1 MAQAKTFELNVPTL
15 GESVAEATVARWAKN
30 AGDAVREDDVLVE
43 LETDKVTLEV
53 TSPATG
59 ILKSIQHSKGAAV
72 KVGDILGIVEE
83 ADVKSQATNTRPP
96 TAIIQPT
103 QATPAAPQEAQ
114 LSPATT
120 QTAPLSPATAKWVAD
135 HNLNPTD
142 IHGTG
147 KDGRLTKG
155 DVINHLQRTSEGS
168 ATRLEK
174 RVPMSRLRQ
183 RVAQRLKQAQNT
195 AAILTTFNE
204 VDMSTVNA
212 LRAKYKDAFEKQ
224 HGIKLGF
231 MSFFVK
237 ACVYALQQ
245 IPMMNSRIE
254 GDEIITSNYHDIG
267 VAISAP
273 QGLVVPIV
281 RDADLLSFADI
292 EKHIVAYGQKAK
304 EGKLTLDDMSG
315 GTFTISN
322 GGTFGSLL
330 STPIINPPQ
339 SGILGMH
346 KIQERPVVEN
356 GQIVI
361 RPMMYLALS
370 YDHRLIDGRDAVT
383 FLVMV
388 KEFLENPG
396 KFLLGL

>member
-1 MAQAKTFELNVPTL
+1 MAQTKTFELKVPTL

-30 AGDAVREDDVLVE
+30 TGDTVRVDDVLVE

-72 KVGDILGIVEE
+72 KVGDILGTVEE
-83 ADVKSQATNTRPP
+83 ADVKAQP
-96 TAIIQPT
+96 TTASIQPASAQAAIATPTTT
-103 QATPAAPQEAQ
+103 QAG
-114 LSPATT
+114 
-120 QTAPLSPATAKWVAD
+120 PLSPATAKWVAD
-135 HNLNPTD
+135 HNLNPAA
-142 IHGTG
+142 IPGTG

-155 DVINHLQRTSEGS
+155 DVMSHLQRTGEGS

-183 RVAQRLKQAQNT
+183 RVAERLKQAQNT

-254 GDEIITSNYHDIG
+254 GDEIVTSNYNDIG

-292 EKHIVAYGQKAK
+292 EKQIVAYGQKAK

-346 KIQERPVVEN
+346 KIQERPVVDN

-370 YDHRLIDGRDAVT
+370 YDHRLIDGREAVT